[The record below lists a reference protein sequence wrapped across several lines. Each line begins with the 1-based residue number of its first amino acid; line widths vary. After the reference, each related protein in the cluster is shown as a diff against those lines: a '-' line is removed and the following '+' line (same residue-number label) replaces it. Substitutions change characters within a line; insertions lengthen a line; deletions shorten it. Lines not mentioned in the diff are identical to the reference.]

1 MGASNNFESTVKY
14 TTTLSN
20 FEGPLDLL
28 LHLITQAEID
38 IKDIFVSEVTSQ
50 FLEYV
55 YSADIDMETESE
67 YLKMAAT
74 IIEIKSKAIIPNEEA
89 NIEAEEEGNLL
100 IQKLEEYKLLK
111 ESAEKLK
118 EQENTDR
125 FYKTPDDDAFDVKI
139 VYNDVFN
146 LDSLLNA
153 FTNLL
158 RRVDIKDTIENKQKE
173 IPKEVFTVKDKSE
186 FIQKT
191 LRECKTISFF
201 DLFTGYSTKT
211 EVITTFQA
219 LLELLR
225 NQIITFTQDDTFSDI
240 ILNYNEN
247 GGTLVEDFSEYN

>member
-1 MGASNNFESTVKY
+1 MGIADKFESTVNY

-28 LHLITQAEID
+28 LFLIKQAEID
-38 IKDIFVSEVTSQ
+38 IKDIFVSEVTQQ
-50 FLEYV
+50 FLDYV

-67 YLKMAAT
+67 YLKMAST
-74 IIEIKSKAIIPNEEA
+74 IIEIKSKAIIPNEETQL
-89 NIEAEEEGNLL
+89 EAEEEGNLL
-100 IQKLEEYKLLK
+100 IQAIEEYKLIK

-118 EQENTDR
+118 EQENVDR
-125 FYKTPDDDAFDVKI
+125 FYKAPNNDAFDVKV

-146 LDSLLNA
+146 LDSLLSA

-158 RRVDIKDTIENKQKE
+158 RRVDVQDTIENKQKE
-173 IPKEVFTVKDKSE
+173 IPKEVFTVKDKIE

-191 LRECKTISFF
+191 LKECKSISFF
-201 DLFTGYSTKT
+201 DLFTGYSTKN

-225 NQIITFTQDDTFSDI
+225 NQILTFTQDDTFSDI

-247 GGTLVEDFSEYN
+247 GGTIIEDLSEYN